1 MKYIKVDWPDV
12 QEFMTN
18 PNWNEECY
26 FDPIKNAWFI
36 PEDWDEDTCD
46 AIDEAQRALAW
57 HIHELI
63 YHKYSISFID
73 KYVTDICDF

>member
-26 FDPIKNAWFI
+26 FDPIKNVWFI
-36 PEDWDEDTCD
+36 PEWWETENELEDEFSGGDIGDLED
-46 AIDEAQRALAW
+46 AMG
-57 HIHELI
+57 
-63 YHKYSISFID
+63 
-73 KYVTDICDF
+73 